1 MTIEFEYWWLLVL
14 PLFFT
19 LGWIAARVDIKQLIA
34 ESTALPAAYFKG
46 LNFLISNQYDKAIE
60 AFSEAMQANTD
71 SLELHF
77 ALGSLFRR
85 TGETDRAINMHLNLL
100 DKKELTDNQRSAVK
114 AELAQDYLK
123 AGLYDRAEELFKGL
137 NDTRYRQPA
146 LHALQ
151 EIYVR
156 EREWT
161 RAIETAT
168 ELERLSGVSF
178 RIQIA
183 QYYCELAMNDIIAQ
197 KLDTARIQLHKALD
211 ANKNCVRAN
220 VLLGDLEASTGAHK
234 AAISHWKRIEYQQ
247 PEYLGLIANK
257 MLKSFRALEPEPD
270 KPEPGIPEPGIPD
283 SGKPEPGKP
292 EQNQSELGDQL
303 KQGLAQLNM
312 YIETYKLPSLMSA
325 LYEATLVEEGAE
337 KAAKLARNELIRQ
350 PSLTTLDQL
359 LQARAMADETIV
371 ADNKQ
376 NNNQDIQLMQQTVR
390 NAIGNRT
397 AYHCDQCGFRAKQH
411 HWQCPACNAWESLPA
426 EPSEWLSREMTIKK
440 K

>member
-46 LNFLISNQYDKAIE
+46 LNFLISDQHDKAVE
-60 AFSEAMQANTD
+60 AFSEAVQANTD

-146 LHALQ
+146 LHALL

-197 KLDTARIQLHKALD
+197 KLDSARNQLHKALD
-211 ANKNCVRAN
+211 SNKNCVRAN
-220 VLLGDLEASTGAHK
+220 VLLGDLEASTGAHQT
-234 AAISHWKRIEYQQ
+234 AISYWKRIEFQQ

-257 MLKSFRALEPEPD
+257 MLKSYRAD
-270 KPEPGIPEPGIPD
+270 
-283 SGKPEPGKP
+283 
-292 EQNQSELGDQL
+292 NQL
-303 KQGLAQLNM
+303 KQGLAQLNA
-312 YIETYKLPSLMSA
+312 YLEIYKLPSLMSA

-359 LQARAMADETIV
+359 LQARAMADET
-371 ADNKQ
+371 KKPS
-376 NNNQDIQLMQQTVR
+376 NNQDIQLMQQTVR
-390 NAIGNRT
+390 NAIGNRA

-426 EPSEWLSREMTIKK
+426 EPSEAVSREMTIKK
-440 K
+440 NNAK

>member
-46 LNFLISNQYDKAIE
+46 LNFLISDQHDKAVE
-60 AFSEAMQANTD
+60 AFSEAVQANTD

-100 DKKELTDNQRSAVK
+100 DKKELTANQRSAVK

-146 LHALQ
+146 LHALL

-156 EREWT
+156 EREWM

-168 ELERLSGVSF
+168 ELERLSGISF

-197 KLDTARIQLHKALD
+197 KLDAARNQLHKALD

-220 VLLGDLEASTGAHK
+220 VLLGDLEASTVAHQ
-234 AAISHWKRIEYQQ
+234 AAISHWKRIEFQQ

-257 MLKSFRALEPEPD
+257 MLKSYRALEPEH
-270 KPEPGIPEPGIPD
+270 
-283 SGKPEPGKP
+283 
-292 EQNQSELGDQL
+292 GDQL
-303 KQGLAQLNM
+303 KQGLAQLNA
-312 YIETYKLPSLMSA
+312 YLETYKLPSLMSA

-359 LQARAMADETIV
+359 LQARAMADETK
-371 ADNKQ
+371 KQ
-376 NNNQDIQLMQQTVR
+376 SNNQDIQLMQQTVR
-390 NAIGNRT
+390 NAIGNRA

-426 EPSEWLSREMTIKK
+426 EPSEAVSREMTIKK
-440 K
+440 NNAK

>member
-1 MTIEFEYWWLLVL
+1 MTIEFEYWWLLIL

-19 LGWIAARVDIKQLIA
+19 LGWIAARVDIKQLLS

-46 LNFLISNQYDKAIE
+46 LNFLISDQHDKAVE

-100 DKKELTDNQRSAVK
+100 AKKELTPNQRSAVK

-137 NDTRYRQPA
+137 DDTRYQQPA
-146 LHALQ
+146 LHALL

-156 EREWT
+156 EREWM
-161 RAIETAT
+161 RAIESAT

-183 QYYCELAMNDIIAQ
+183 QYYCELAMNNIIAQ
-197 KLDTARIQLHKALD
+197 QGDAARVHLQSALD
-211 ANKNCVRAN
+211 ANKKCVRAN
-220 VLLGDLEASTGAHK
+220 VLLGDLETSSGAHQ
-234 AAISHWKRIEYQQ
+234 AAISHWKRIEFQH
-247 PEYLGLIANK
+247 PEYLGLVANK
-257 MLKSFRALEPEPD
+257 MLKSYRALEPEN
-270 KPEPGIPEPGIPD
+270 G
-283 SGKPEPGKP
+283 GK
-292 EQNQSELGDQL
+292 L
-303 KQGLAQLNM
+303 KDGLAQLNS
-312 YIETYKLPSLMSA
+312 YLETYKLPSLMSA
-325 LYEATLVEEGAE
+325 LYEATLAEEGAE

-350 PSLTTLDQL
+350 PNLTTLDQL
-359 LQARAMADETIV
+359 LQARAMAEDSKI
-371 ADNKQ
+371 Q
-376 NNNQDIQLMQQTVR
+376 SGNQDIQLMQQTVR
-390 NAIGNRT
+390 NAIGNRA
-397 AYHCDQCGFRAKQH
+397 AYHCNQCGFRAKQH

-426 EPSEWLSREMTIKK
+426 EPSETISREMTIKK
-440 K
+440 

>member
-34 ESTALPAAYFKG
+34 ESTELPAAYFKG
-46 LNFLISNQYDKAIE
+46 LNFLISDQHDKAVE
-60 AFSEAMQANTD
+60 AFSEAVQANTD

-100 DKKELTDNQRSAVK
+100 DKKELTENQRSAIK

-123 AGLYDRAEELFKGL
+123 AGLFDRAEELFKGL
-137 NDTRYRQPA
+137 DDTRYRQPA
-146 LHALQ
+146 LRALL

-156 EREWT
+156 EREWI
-161 RAIETAT
+161 RAIEIAT
-168 ELERLSGVSF
+168 ELERLSGVPF
-178 RIQIA
+178 RQEIA

-197 KLDTARIQLHKALD
+197 RQDAARNHLHNALD

-220 VLLGDLEASTGAHK
+220 VLLGDLEASTGAHQ
-234 AAISHWKRIEYQQ
+234 AAISHWKCIEFQQ
-247 PEYLGLIANK
+247 PEYLSLVASK
-257 MLKSFRALEPEPD
+257 MLKSYRAD
-270 KPEPGIPEPGIPD
+270 
-283 SGKPEPGKP
+283 
-292 EQNQSELGDQL
+292 NQL
-303 KQGLAQLNM
+303 KQGLAQLNT
-312 YIETYKLPSLMSA
+312 YLETYKLPSLMSA
-325 LYEATLVEEGAE
+325 LYEATLTEEGAE

-359 LQARAMADETIV
+359 LQARAMADETTS
-371 ADNKQ
+371 ATKKQ
-376 NNNQDIQLMQQTVR
+376 SNNQDIQLMQQTVR
-390 NAIGNRT
+390 NAIGNRA

-426 EPSEWLSREMTIKK
+426 EPSEAVSREMTIKK
-440 K
+440 

>member
-1 MTIEFEYWWLLVL
+1 MTIEFEYWWLLIL

-19 LGWIAARVDIKQLIA
+19 LGWIAARVDIKQLLS

-46 LNFLISNQYDKAIE
+46 LNFLISDQHDKAVE

-100 DKKELTDNQRSAVK
+100 AKKELTPNQRSAVK

-137 NDTRYRQPA
+137 DDTRYQQPA
-146 LHALQ
+146 LHALL

-156 EREWT
+156 EREWM

-168 ELERLSGVSF
+168 ELERLSGVPF
-178 RIQIA
+178 RQEIA

-197 KLDTARIQLHKALD
+197 QADSARAHLHSALD
-211 ANKNCVRAN
+211 ANKKCVRAN
-220 VLLGDLEASTGAHK
+220 VLLGDLEVNAAAHQ
-234 AAISHWKRIEYQQ
+234 AAISHWKRIEFQQ
-247 PEYLGLIANK
+247 PEYLGLVASK
-257 MLKSFRALEPEPD
+257 MLKSYRA
-270 KPEPGIPEPGIPD
+270 D
-283 SGKPEPGKP
+283 SK
-292 EQNQSELGDQL
+292 L
-303 KQGLAQLNM
+303 KDGLAQLNT
-312 YIETYKLPSLMSA
+312 YLETYKLPSLMSA
-325 LYEATLVEEGAE
+325 LYEATLAEEGAE

-350 PSLTTLDQL
+350 PNLTTLDQL
-359 LQARAMADETIV
+359 LQARAMAEDSKT
-371 ADNKQ
+371 Q
-376 NNNQDIQLMQQTVR
+376 SGNQDIQLMQQTVR
-390 NAIGNRT
+390 NAIGNRA
-397 AYHCDQCGFRAKQH
+397 AYHCNQCGFRAKQH

-426 EPSEWLSREMTIKK
+426 EPAETISREMTVKK
-440 K
+440 